1 MAAAQTG
8 ISLPG
13 LMVVDRRDEDELPR
27 LRGDGDDITEIAPL
41 EVVRLQ
47 RTPGRARDNRCP
59 RG

>member
-27 LRGDGDDITEIAPL
+27 LLGDGDDITEIAPL

-47 RTPGRARDNRCP
+47 RAPGRVPDSQCLT
-59 RG
+59 G